1 MRKIIVGMDG
11 CPKCKRLAELNP
23 DAEYI
28 EANQE
33 LLMSIARATGY
44 TSLPFVVS
52 VGEPQELADIIK

>member
-1 MRKIIVGMDG
+1 MKHAILGMQG
-11 CPKCKRLAELNP
+11 CQKCKMLHELHP
-23 DAEYI
+23 EAQYI
-28 EANQE
+28 EADQD